1 MVRKYISLF
10 FVLAALLTSCLGH
23 KNPPLNS
30 NAVAFDLDS
39 IRSRGKLIAVTDFN
53 STNYFIYR
61 GEPMGF
67 HYELL
72 KSFAEYLGVDLEL
85 ITENHLEHA
94 YNLLESGEADLIAI
108 GLTVSAVG
116 KERVQFSDPIIAT
129 RQVLV
134 QRKPR
139 IWKSLT
145 EEEISKRLVRN
156 QLDLVGKSIYVT
168 EKSTHAARLKNLEE
182 EMGDSINIVEV
193 PYDAESLIQNVARGD
208 IDYTVCDENIAL
220 VNSRYYPD
228 IDISTP
234 VSFPHNIAWGL
245 RKEHSEKLMNELN
258 KWLGN
263 YRNSPSFALLYAK
276 YFRNSRSTT
285 IVKSDYYAMATGK
298 ISQWDDQIKDAS
310 AVLNWD
316 WKLLASLICQESH
329 FDPDATSWAGA
340 YGLMQVMPSTGTHF
354 GIDITSSPSNNIKAG
369 VKYIQWLHTIF
380 DIKIPDPDE
389 RLKFILASYNAG
401 PGHVLDAMN
410 LAAKNGMDPVVW
422 DNNVEVWMLRKSK
435 PEYFNDPVVKN
446 GYFKGTESV
455 NFVNEVLE
463 RYEHYRNIVPEAPV
477 AQLRLGMLS
486 RQ

>member
-10 FVLAALLTSCLGH
+10 IVLAALLTSCSERG
-23 KNPPLNS
+23 NTPADINT
-30 NAVAFDLDS
+30 VGFDLDS

-53 STNYFIYR
+53 STNYFIYK

-72 KSFAEYLGVDLEL
+72 KSFAEYLGVDLEI
-85 ITENHLEHA
+85 ITENHVEHA
-94 YNLLESGEADLIAI
+94 YDLLGSGEADLMAM
-108 GLTVSAVG
+108 GLTVNASG
-116 KERVQFSDPIIAT
+116 RKRVNFSDPVIET

-139 IWKSLT
+139 IWKTLT
-145 EEEISKRLVRN
+145 EDEISRRLIRN
-156 QLDLVGKSIYVT
+156 QLTLAGKTVYVQ
-168 EKSTHAARLKNLEE
+168 ENSTHAERLRNLEE
-182 EMGDSINIVEV
+182 EMGDSINIIEV
-193 PYDAESLIQNVARGD
+193 PYDAEALIQNVARGD

-220 VNSRYYPD
+220 VNSRYYDDLD
-228 IDISTP
+228 IATP
-234 VSFPHNIAWGL
+234 VSFPQNISWGL
-245 RKEHSEKLMNELN
+245 RKSNSEKLMTELN
-258 KWLGN
+258 TWLGN
-263 YRNSPSFALLYAK
+263 YKRTHSFALLYAK

-285 IVKSDYYAMATGK
+285 IVRSDYYALSTGK
-298 ISQWDDQIKDAS
+298 ISQWDDQLKGAS
-310 AVLNWD
+310 EAINWD
-316 WKLLASLICQESH
+316 WKLLASLVYQESR
-329 FDPDATSWAGA
+329 FDPDARSWAGA
-340 YGLMQVMPSTGTHF
+340 YGLMQVMPETGTHF
-354 GIDITSSPSNNIKAG
+354 GIDITSSPSDNIKAG
-369 VKYIQWLHTIF
+369 TKYIQWLHTIF

-389 RLKFILASYNAG
+389 RIKFILASYNAG

-422 DNNVEVWMLRKSK
+422 DNNVEIWLLRKSK

-446 GYFKGTESV
+446 GYFRGTESV

-486 RQ
+486 K